1 MINKKTI
8 LTKLKPIAS
17 YLLGAL
23 LVYTGIVLA
32 GSLTPGE
39 GVTTSTATHYTLS
52 DIYNKLNLNTYSV
65 SSHSVSTSSSPLA
78 SMNTLTEIWNSIP
91 TISASTIATGT
102 TIMGIAGTN
111 PAWAYGSTSASG
123 VLYSASP
130 GAGTANDTTTFASG
144 HVIAPAAQIIDGYSA
159 FGANGLVIDGT
170 GSAGTPA
177 LEWSADNP
185 AGYVDWAT
193 AGAYCSV
200 TLGNGYRLP
209 HMWEL
214 AQYYQQNGAGSFQ
227 AGYYWSSTEYPDD
240 PDFAYGVYVSNGYV
254 DFYGKTSPNYLA
266 RCAR

>member
-1 MINKKTI
+1 MNNT
-8 LTKLKPIAS
+8 LKNTLS
-17 YLLGAL
+17 YILGAI
-23 LVYTGIVLA
+23 LVFSAVALA
-32 GSLTPGE
+32 GTLTPG
-39 GVTTSTATHYTLS
+39 VSTSTPTMYTLS
-52 DIYNKLNLNTYSV
+52 DIYSKIQNINFTPSV
-65 SSHSVSTSSSPLA
+65 HTVSTTSSPTTGTF
-78 SMNTLTEIWNSIP
+78 NTLSEIYTALNDLDY
-91 TISASTIATGT
+91 TASDIATGT
-102 TIMGIAGTN
+102 SIMGITGNITI
-111 PAWAYGSTSASG
+111 PAEADVRLSTTYGPNNT
-123 VLYSASP
+123 L
-130 GAGTANDTTTFASG
+130 
-144 HVIAPAAQIIDGYSA
+144 
-159 FGANGLVIDGT
+159 T
-170 GSAGTPA
+170 GEMSAGAAP